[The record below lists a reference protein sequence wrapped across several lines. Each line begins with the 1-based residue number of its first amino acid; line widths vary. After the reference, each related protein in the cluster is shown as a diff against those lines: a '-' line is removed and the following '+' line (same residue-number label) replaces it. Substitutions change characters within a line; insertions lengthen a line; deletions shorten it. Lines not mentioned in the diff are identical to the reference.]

1 MTLFGLLTK
10 GLRWQDPTWTNPGCT
25 IFLVLDPKISPVNLS
40 IYHDS
45 SVALKKWCVL
55 VAKFSIFLNSSNA
68 WKMIGTTQ
76 IWMDSDLRIRKSPKV
91 SVSQEIPKNP
101 KKSQMFAKFA
111 KTPPTMVFWVSGVPG
126 VCQLGVHSAR
136 HEPGPW
142 LHANVSCK
150 ATARRGGWFWGDL
163 FNGHFRHPNWRYLPY
178 IRPILQAYV
187 REYTH
192 KIWTMVQ
199 YLHFRILKWPLIY
212 LSIHPS
218 IYL

>member
-1 MTLFGLLTK
+1 
-10 GLRWQDPTWTNPGCT
+10 
-25 IFLVLDPKISPVNLS
+25 
-40 IYHDS
+40 
-45 SVALKKWCVL
+45 
-55 VAKFSIFLNSSNA
+55 
-68 WKMIGTTQ
+68 MIGTTPN
-76 IWMDSDLRIRKSPKV
+76 LNGFRFKNKEVPKGF
-91 SVSQEIPKNP
+91 SFQETPKNP

-111 KTPPTMVFWVSGVPG
+111 KTPPTMFSGSPGSPG

-212 LSIHPS
+212 LSIYPY
-218 IYL
+218 IYRYVGM

>member
-1 MTLFGLLTK
+1 
-10 GLRWQDPTWTNPGCT
+10 
-25 IFLVLDPKISPVNLS
+25 
-40 IYHDS
+40 
-45 SVALKKWCVL
+45 
-55 VAKFSIFLNSSNA
+55 
-68 WKMIGTTQ
+68 
-76 IWMDSDLRIRKSPKV
+76 
-91 SVSQEIPKNP
+91 
-101 KKSQMFAKFA
+101 MFAKFA

-187 REYTH
+187 R
-192 KIWTMVQ
+192 
-199 YLHFRILKWPLIY
+199 
-212 LSIHPS
+212 
-218 IYL
+218 